1 MKKSDI
7 KNGMHVI
14 TKDGSEYIIMSNVG
28 AQNQT
33 TTCEIAMINLSNGW
47 MPFDEYDDNLR
58 HIDDDDDRDDSYD
71 IKEVYAP
78 KHYADTVISVL
89 SRINKCKFVKLWERP
104 IPKKMTKAEIEAEL
118 GYEIEIIES
127 ED

>member
-1 MKKSDI
+1 MKKSNI

-14 TKDGSEYIIMSNVG
+14 TNNGDEYIVISNVG

-33 TTCEIAMINLSNGW
+33 TTCKIAMINLSNGW
-47 MPFDEYDDNLR
+47 MPLDEYDDNLCYR
-58 HIDDDDDRDDSYD
+58 GDDDDDRDYD

-78 KHYADTVISVL
+78 KYYANTFESVKDFT
-89 SRINKCKFVKLWERP
+89 NKHKFVKLWERP

-118 GYEIEIIES
+118 GYEIEIV